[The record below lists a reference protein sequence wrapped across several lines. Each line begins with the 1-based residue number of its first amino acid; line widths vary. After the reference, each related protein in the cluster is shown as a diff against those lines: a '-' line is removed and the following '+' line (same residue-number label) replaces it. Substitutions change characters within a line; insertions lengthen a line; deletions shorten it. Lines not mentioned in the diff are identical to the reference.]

1 MFFKAYLG
9 STYDSFLNVLCGI
22 ILSSIRVHEVVSELR
37 LLAQVGYMDV
47 LRSCLF
53 LFGVASLPTS

>member
-22 ILSSIRVHEVVSELR
+22 FFFSSIRVHEVVSELR
-37 LLAQVGYMDV
+37 LLAQMVYMDV
-47 LRSCLF
+47 LRS
-53 LFGVASLPTS
+53 